1 MENKRINKISQ
12 MLIAQIV
19 LTVIGG
25 IILLS
30 ILTIMVLSRF
40 PDILTPT
47 CNADESTSKAKI
59 IIVDSDFI
67 LQLLNT
73 IKNICNFSINMCL
86 SVCLQPA
93 LQPQIAV
100 VLIVKI

>member
-1 MENKRINKISQ
+1 MKKYNPENMENKRMNKISQ

-30 ILTIMVLSRF
+30 ILTVMVLSRF

-47 CNADESTSKAKI
+47 CNADESTSKGAI
-59 IIVDSDFI
+59 TYI
-67 LQLLNT
+67 
-73 IKNICNFSINMCL
+73 
-86 SVCLQPA
+86 
-93 LQPQIAV
+93 
-100 VLIVKI
+100 

>member
-1 MENKRINKISQ
+1 MKKYNPENMENKRINKISQ
-12 MLIAQIV
+12 MLIAQII

-30 ILTIMVLSRF
+30 ILTLMVLSRF

-47 CNADESTSKAKI
+47 CNANESTSKAKI

-73 IKNICNFSINMCL
+73 IKNICNFSI
-86 SVCLQPA
+86 
-93 LQPQIAV
+93 
-100 VLIVKI
+100 